1 MTENRPKVGI
11 GVFVFRDG
19 KFVMGQ
25 RRGSHGEGSWS
36 IPGGTTF
43 KERFHSRYKKCGG
56 RVAKCVK
63 YSLV

>member
-25 RRGSHGEGSWS
+25 RRGSHGEEAGVYPWEQFLKSDFIADIKS
-36 IPGGTTF
+36 AADA
-43 KERFHSRYKKCGG
+43 SRN
-56 RVAKCVK
+56 V
-63 YSLV
+63 